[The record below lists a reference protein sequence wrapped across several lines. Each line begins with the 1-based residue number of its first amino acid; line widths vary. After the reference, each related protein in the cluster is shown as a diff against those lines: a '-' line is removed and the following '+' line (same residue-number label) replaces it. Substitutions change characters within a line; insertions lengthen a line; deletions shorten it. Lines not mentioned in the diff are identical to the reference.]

1 MARPSGFRRVKAA
14 TQEPR
19 HRKAFSLLKTLVFL
33 VSALPV
39 FLLVKSLL
47 FKRNAGPKAAVSNF
61 SKQVGY
67 LATGIGT
74 VLVIA
79 TLYQLVNAWLR

>member
-1 MARPSGFRRVKAA
+1 M
-14 TQEPR
+14 
-19 HRKAFSLLKTLVFL
+19 LKIIVFL
-33 VSALPV
+33 ASVLPI

-47 FKRNAGPKAAVSNF
+47 FKRKAGPKAAVSNF

-74 VLVIA
+74 VLTVT
-79 TLYQLVNAWLR
+79 TLYHFVNAWLR

>member
-1 MARPSGFRRVKAA
+1 M
-14 TQEPR
+14 
-19 HRKAFSLLKTLVFL
+19 LKILVFL
-33 VSALPV
+33 MSALPV

-47 FKRNAGPKAAVSNF
+47 FKRNAGRKAAVSNF

-74 VLVIA
+74 VLVVA
-79 TLYQLVNAWLR
+79 TLYQFANAWLR

>member
-1 MARPSGFRRVKAA
+1 MGRLSAFRCVKAA
-14 TQEPR
+14 TQEPH
-19 HRKAFSLLKTLVFL
+19 HRKAFCLLKALVFL
-33 VSALPV
+33 VSALPL

-47 FKRNAGPKAAVSNF
+47 FKRHAGPKAAVSNF

-74 VLVIA
+74 VLVMA
-79 TLYQLVNAWLR
+79 TLYQFVNAWLR